1 MFVRKESF
9 DGHHLLRDTAT
20 SEWFCDDVFREAI
33 ENATPGTYAFRD
45 INIV

>member
-1 MFVRKESF
+1 MSIYWMETHIYAV
-9 DGHHLLRDTAT
+9 GG
-20 SEWFCDDVFREAI
+20 CDDVFREAI